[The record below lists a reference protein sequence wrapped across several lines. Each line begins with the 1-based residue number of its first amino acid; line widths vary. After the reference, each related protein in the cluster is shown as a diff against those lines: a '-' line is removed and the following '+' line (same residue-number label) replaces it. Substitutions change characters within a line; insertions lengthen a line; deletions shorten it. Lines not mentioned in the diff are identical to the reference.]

1 MYIGLRFRFGDGPL
15 FAVARRH
22 PDGQKPWEQKRR
34 SYPETSVHGG
44 LHAGNDIDTQQSRQ
58 YHHRHSL
65 KQHHRLPGHIHL
77 SRVELRIQNGARHFI
92 LLLFGEI
99 IPKVTASHF
108 PLRFASIIA
117 VPLLGVRSAFKPL
130 SWILVKLGER
140 STDGPRKAIRT
151 SRWTNCRTPSK

>member
-1 MYIGLRFRFGDGPL
+1 MILNNLVNIIIVILSNNIIDSLVTFTSAGWN
-15 FAVARRH
+15 FAFKTVLV
-22 PDGQKPWEQKRR
+22 
-34 SYPETSVHGG
+34 T
-44 LHAGNDIDTQQSRQ
+44 
-58 YHHRHSL
+58 
-65 KQHHRLPGHIHL
+65 
-77 SRVELRIQNGARHFI
+77 FI

-140 STDGPRKAIRT
+140 FNRRPRKAIRT